1 MDLAVFWS
9 LPPALTRGARSGA
22 RAPLS
27 PRDPKSEA
35 GRAS

>member
-9 LPPALTRGARSGA
+9 LPPALTRGARSGTTVA
-22 RAPLS
+22 
-27 PRDPKSEA
+27 RDPTSEA